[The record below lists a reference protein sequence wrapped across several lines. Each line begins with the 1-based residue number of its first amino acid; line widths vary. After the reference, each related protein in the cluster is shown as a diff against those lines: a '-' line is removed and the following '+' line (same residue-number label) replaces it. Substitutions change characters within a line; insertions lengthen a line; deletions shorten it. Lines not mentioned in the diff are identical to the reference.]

1 MTDHQTLARQT
12 EEYLNAGGKIDRLE
26 IQRREL
32 VRLKPGDAMRKRMA
46 ADVENAKGKRND

>member
-1 MTDHQTLARQT
+1 MVESVED
-12 EEYLNAGGKIDRLE
+12 YLKRGGKINFVE